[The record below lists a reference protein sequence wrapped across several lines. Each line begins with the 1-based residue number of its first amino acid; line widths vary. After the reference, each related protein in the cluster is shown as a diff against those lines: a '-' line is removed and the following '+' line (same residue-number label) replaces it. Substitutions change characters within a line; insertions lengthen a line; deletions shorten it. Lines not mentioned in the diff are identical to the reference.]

1 LHILGSRK
9 KCAGQLPLAA
19 DGFPDENPERPHVS
33 LSVKPAKKRRFPML
47 NYELNRAESILI
59 VKPIGP
65 LESTDFEKL
74 VQEVDPY
81 IKEKGKL
88 NGLMIYA
95 KSFPGW
101 DSFAAFLSHMKF
113 VKNHHQKIKK
123 IAAVTG
129 SGFLSIMPQ
138 VANHFVRAEIRHF
151 DYDDKDAALNWLRAD
166 N

>member
-1 LHILGSRK
+1 
-9 KCAGQLPLAA
+9 
-19 DGFPDENPERPHVS
+19 
-33 LSVKPAKKRRFPML
+33 ML

-59 VKPIGP
+59 LKPIGP

-74 VQEVDPY
+74 AREVDPY
-81 IKEKGKL
+81 IIKNGTL

-101 DSFAAFLSHMKF
+101 DNFAAFVSHIKF

-138 VANHFVRAEIRHF
+138 VANHFIQAEVRHF
-151 DYDDKDAALNWLRAD
+151 DYDDKDAALNWLKAD
-166 N
+166 K

>member
-1 LHILGSRK
+1 
-9 KCAGQLPLAA
+9 
-19 DGFPDENPERPHVS
+19 
-33 LSVKPAKKRRFPML
+33 ML

-59 VKPIGP
+59 LKPIGP

-74 VQEVDPY
+74 AREVDPY
-81 IKEKGKL
+81 IIENGTL

-101 DSFAAFLSHMKF
+101 DNFAAFVSHIKF

-138 VANHFVRAEIRHF
+138 VANHFIQAEVRHF
-151 DYDDKDAALNWLRAD
+151 EYDDKDAALNWLKAD
-166 N
+166 K